1 MVELRT
7 MKILIYGFR
16 PFKKYKK
23 NISEEVVKNL
33 VNKRK
38 FIKVILPIVYKKKYI
53 LNKIKK
59 YQLDVIIGFGQS
71 AGKLIRIEKRAKN
84 IFEMERPKGK
94 RVIDSTGPK
103 LYSTNLKLKKIP
115 GARISYN
122 ADDYLC
128 NFTMYVILDFIKKEN
143 LKTRSAFIH
152 IPKNYNLKKA
162 TRVIQEL
169 IRDISS

>member
-1 MVELRT
+1 
-7 MKILIYGFR
+7 MKILIYAFR

-59 YQLDVIIGFGQS
+59 HQPDIIIGFGQS
-71 AGKLIRIEKRAKN
+71 AGKLIGIEKRAKN
-84 IFEMERPKGK
+84 VFEMERPKGK
-94 RVIDSTGPK
+94 RVIDPTGPK
-103 LYSTNLKLKKIP
+103 LYFTNLNLKKIP
-115 GARISYN
+115 GVRISYN
-122 ADDYLC
+122 AGDYLC
-128 NFTMYVILDFIKKEN
+128 NLTMYVILDFIKKEN
-143 LKTRSAFIH
+143 LKTRFAFIH

-162 TRVIQEL
+162 TKVSQEL
-169 IRDISS
+169 IRNISP